1 MNDRLMF
8 SLVGEL
14 KKKNCATVPIV
25 FSRSQAQQPVVRW
38 QGYYALAVQITTD
51 TGQEREY
58 PELQLT
64 DHTPGTLSGSYKRR
78 QGRSS
83 LSHNDLSY
91 SFVTRY
97 YDRLYTAYLMIIT
110 PYCRRDA

>member
-1 MNDRLMF
+1 MISVSHSVVLTEMNDRLMF

-14 KKKNCATVPIV
+14 KKENCATVPIV

-64 DHTPGTLSGSYKRR
+64 DHTPETLFRLTKTIKAARISAMTTYTIGS
-78 QGRSS
+78 
-83 LSHNDLSY
+83 
-91 SFVTRY
+91 
-97 YDRLYTAYLMIIT
+97 
-110 PYCRRDA
+110 